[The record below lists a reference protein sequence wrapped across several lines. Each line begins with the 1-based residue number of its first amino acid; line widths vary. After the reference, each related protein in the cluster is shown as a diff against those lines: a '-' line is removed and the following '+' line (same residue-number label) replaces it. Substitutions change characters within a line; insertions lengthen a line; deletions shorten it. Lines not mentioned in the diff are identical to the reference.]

1 MYIKSAQVVVERVVA
16 SKVARGEGAT
26 REAARH
32 RRGERGSP
40 RRGSGDSRRTP
51 FMSDGA
57 ASGSSLAVL
66 LATAPLGRGDGAEQR
81 GGGVAYAAEIG
92 PRSTRD

>member
-1 MYIKSAQVVVERVVA
+1 M
-16 SKVARGEGAT
+16 
-26 REAARH
+26 
-32 RRGERGSP
+32 RRPGTDAE
-40 RRGSGDSRRTP
+40 SGDPQDGGVGIRAAHRSRAT
-51 FMSDGA
+51 SA

>member
-1 MYIKSAQVVVERVVA
+1 M
-16 SKVARGEGAT
+16 
-26 REAARH
+26 
-32 RRGERGSP
+32 RRPGTDAE
-40 RRGSGDSRRTP
+40 SGDPQDGGVGMRAAHRSRATN
-51 FMSDGA
+51 S
-57 ASGSSLAVL
+57 ASGSNLAV